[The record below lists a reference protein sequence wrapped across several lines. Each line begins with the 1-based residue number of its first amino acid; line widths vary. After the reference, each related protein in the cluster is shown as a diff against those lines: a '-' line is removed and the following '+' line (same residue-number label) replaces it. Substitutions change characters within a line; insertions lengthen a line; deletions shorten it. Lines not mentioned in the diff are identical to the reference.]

1 MMKKNNASAPSTPN
15 FSALGFF
22 GVYFITLAMIT
33 PVTGKNVLLALA
45 VAGIVLVFMAVGYF
59 LQAGVGKVM
68 GFKRELETRA
78 YEPEYKYFKASRAMP
93 VWIIALILSFAVSFL
108 TDRYLYERSKIPTY
122 SYDPD
127 SLLPATLAM
136 LFLVI
141 VALGSFVWFF
151 PYNRIMS
158 GSGLI
163 TGFVLHAV
171 SFSLYTTIKAPGAIS
186 VGICFV
192 GYAFCAL
199 ISANQ
204 YSLGRTYRGTVVS
217 FMTPQTRRYNMV
229 LSLALVAIFCL
240 ILFVAYLIVNGV
252 RVSVMFVL
260 AALFRAA
267 NNSGEGYTEEEE
279 ENIFDN
285 ISKAIFGTKEVES
298 SVNYWLYYV
307 FVVLAVIAV
316 VAVLSRK
323 RPEFRRIIAWLK
335 AKIVALFEFFW
346 LPVKHNF
353 EGEDYYFSNYVD
365 EEIKLQK
372 DEISS
377 GRRDNANEK
386 MTWREFSIILHTKRS
401 KEEKYRYAYS
411 VFVDRLRK
419 MPMFVRKSDTPRKIR
434 ERLSASG
441 KVASK
446 REIEMI
452 TEAFEQIEYA
462 GNTATPE
469 TEKALEALCDKI
481 RENM

>member
-1 MMKKNNASAPSTPN
+1 MMKNKNNTAPHSPN

-22 GVYFITLAMIT
+22 GIYFVALSMVT
-33 PVTGKNVLLALA
+33 PVIATDLFLTLA
-45 VAGIVLVFMAVGYF
+45 VAAVVLVFMAVGYF
-59 LQAGVGKVM
+59 LQAGVSKIL

-78 YEPEYKYFKASRAMP
+78 YEPEYKYFKPHRAFP
-93 VWIIALILSFAVSFL
+93 VWVIAIVLSFAVSFL
-108 TDRYLYERSKIPTY
+108 TDRFLYERSKIPTY

-127 SLLPATLAM
+127 SLLPGTLAM
-136 LFLVI
+136 IFVVV

-151 PYNRIMS
+151 PYNRVMT

-163 TGFVLHAV
+163 TGLVLHAV
-171 SFSLYTTIKAPGAIS
+171 SFALYTMIKAPGAFA
-186 VGICFV
+186 VGVCFV

-204 YSLGRTYRGTVVS
+204 YALGRTYRGTVVS

-229 LSLALVAIFCL
+229 LALALVVVFCI

-252 RVSVMFVL
+252 RVSVLFVFQTL
-260 AALFRAA
+260 LRAA
-267 NNSGEGYTEEEE
+267 TNSGEGYTEEEE
-279 ENIFDN
+279 KNIFES
-285 ISKAIFGTKEVES
+285 ISKNVFGTKEPTS
-298 SVNYWLYYV
+298 SVNYWLYWV
-307 FVVLAVIAV
+307 FVAMMV
-316 VAVLSRK
+316 VALVVVFARR
-323 RPEFRRIIAWLK
+323 RPEFKRIIAWIK

-372 DEISS
+372 HEISTNRGDRAS
-377 GRRDNANEK
+377 EK
-386 MTWREFSIILHTKRS
+386 LTWLEFNIVLRS
-401 KEEKYRYAYS
+401 KRTGEEKYRYAYS

-419 MPMFVRKSDTPRKIR
+419 MPLFVKKSDTPRKIR

-441 KVASK
+441 KVATK
-446 REIEMI
+446 REIEAI

-462 GNTATPE
+462 GNTTTPE
-469 TEKALEALCDKI
+469 TEKALEALCEKI
-481 RENM
+481 RENL

>member
-1 MMKKNNASAPSTPN
+1 MKKNNSSAPHSPN

-22 GVYFITLAMIT
+22 GIYFIALSLVT
-33 PVTGKNVLLALA
+33 PIIGTDLLLTLA
-45 VAGIVLVFMAVGYF
+45 VAAVVLVFMAIGYF
-59 LQAGVGKVM
+59 LQAGVSRAM

-78 YEPEYKYFKASRAMP
+78 YEPEYKYFKPNRAFP
-93 VWIIALILSFAVSFL
+93 VWMIAILLSFAVSFL
-108 TDRYLYERSKIPTY
+108 TDRFLFERSKIPTY

-127 SLLPATLAM
+127 SMVPGTFAVI
-136 LFLVI
+136 FIVI

-151 PYNRIMS
+151 PYNRIMT

-163 TGFVLHAV
+163 TGLVLHAV
-171 SFSLYTTIKAPGAIS
+171 SFALYTMIKAPGAIA
-186 VGICFV
+186 VGFCFV

-217 FMTPQTRRYNMV
+217 FMTPQTRRYNLV
-229 LSLALVAIFCL
+229 LALALVAVFCM

-252 RVSVMFVL
+252 RVSVLFVFQTL
-260 AALFRAA
+260 LRAA
-267 NNSGEGYTEEEE
+267 DNNGEGYTEEEE
-279 ENIFDN
+279 KNIFES
-285 ISKAIFGTKEVES
+285 ISKNVFGTKDAAS
-298 SVNYWLYYV
+298 SVNYWLYWV
-307 FVVLAVIAV
+307 FVAMTV
-316 VAVLSRK
+316 VALVVVFVRR
-323 RPEFRRIIAWLK
+323 RPEFKRIIAWIK

-372 DEISS
+372 HEISS
-377 GRRDNANEK
+377 NRQNSANEK
-386 MTWREFSIILHTKRS
+386 LSWREFSIILHTKRS

-411 VFVDRLRK
+411 VFVDGLRR

-441 KVASK
+441 KVTSK
-446 REIEMI
+446 REIELI

>member
-1 MMKKNNASAPSTPN
+1 MKKNNASAPSTPN

-22 GVYFITLAMIT
+22 GIYFLVLAMIT
-33 PVTGKNVLLALA
+33 PVTGTSIPLTLA
-45 VAGIVLVFMAVGYF
+45 VAAVVLTFMGVGYF
-59 LQAGVGKVM
+59 LQAAVSRAM

-78 YEPEYKYFKASRAMP
+78 YEPEYKYFKLNRAVP
-93 VWIIALILSFAVSFL
+93 VWVIAFILSFGVSFL
-108 TDRYLYERSKIPTY
+108 TDRFLYERSKLPTY
-122 SYDPD
+122 GYDPE
-127 SLLPATLAM
+127 SLIPATIAM
-136 LFLVI
+136 LFVAI
-141 VALGSFVWFF
+141 VAVGSFVWFF
-151 PYNRIMS
+151 PYNRIMA

-163 TGFVLHAV
+163 TGLVLHAV
-171 SFSLYTTIKAPGAIS
+171 SFALYTTVKAPGAVA
-186 VGICFV
+186 VGFCFV

-204 YSLGRTYRGTVVS
+204 YALGRTYRGTVVS

-229 LSLALVAIFCL
+229 LALALVVVFCL

-252 RVSVMFVL
+252 RVSVLFVFQTL
-260 AALFRAA
+260 LRAA
-267 NNSGEGYTEEEE
+267 MNNGEGYTEEEE
-279 ENIFDN
+279 KNIFES
-285 ISKAIFGTKEVES
+285 ISKNVFGTKEAAS
-298 SVNYWLYYV
+298 SVNYWLYWV
-307 FVVLAVIAV
+307 FVVMAV
-316 VAVLSRK
+316 VALVVVFARR
-323 RPEFRRIIAWLK
+323 RPEFKRIVAWLK
-335 AKIVALFEFFW
+335 AKLVALFEYIW

-372 DEISS
+372 HEISS
-377 GRRDNANEK
+377 GRRENANEK

-419 MPMFVRKSDTPRKIR
+419 MPLFVRKSDTPRKIR

-441 KVASK
+441 KVTSK
-446 REIEMI
+446 REIELI

-462 GNTATPE
+462 GKPATPE

>member
-1 MMKKNNASAPSTPN
+1 MKKNNSSAPHSPN

-22 GVYFITLAMIT
+22 GIYFIALSMIT
-33 PVTGKNVLLALA
+33 PVIGTNVLLTLA
-45 VAGIVLVFMAVGYF
+45 VAAVVLVFMAIGYF
-59 LQAGVGKVM
+59 LQAGVSRAM

-78 YEPEYKYFKASRAMP
+78 YEPEYKYFKPNRAFP
-93 VWIIALILSFAVSFL
+93 VWMIAILLSFAVSFL
-108 TDRYLYERSKIPTY
+108 TDRFLFERSKIPTY

-127 SLLPATLAM
+127 SILPATLAIV
-136 LFLVI
+136 FVAV

-151 PYNRIMS
+151 PYNRVMT

-163 TGFVLHAV
+163 TGLTLNAV
-171 SFSLYTTIKAPGAIS
+171 SFALYTMIKAPGVIA
-186 VGICFV
+186 VGFCFV

-217 FMTPQTRRYNMV
+217 FMTPQTRRYNLV
-229 LSLALVAIFCL
+229 LSLALVAVFCM

-252 RVSVMFVL
+252 RVSVLFVFQTL
-260 AALFRAA
+260 LRAA
-267 NNSGEGYTEEEE
+267 TNSGEGYTEEEE
-279 ENIFDN
+279 KNIFES
-285 ISKAIFGTKEVES
+285 ISKNVFGTKDAAS
-298 SVNYWLYYV
+298 SVNYWLYWV
-307 FVVLAVIAV
+307 FVVMTV
-316 VAVLSRK
+316 VALVVVFVRR
-323 RPEFRRIIAWLK
+323 RPEFKRIIAWIK

-372 DEISS
+372 HEISS
-377 GRRDNANEK
+377 NRGNSANEK
-386 MTWREFSIILHTKRS
+386 MTWREFSIILRTKRS
-401 KEEKYRYAYS
+401 EEEKYRYAYS
-411 VFVDRLRK
+411 VFVDRLRR

-441 KVASK
+441 KVTSK

-462 GNTATPE
+462 GKPATPE